1 MMHIDTRHTHVL
13 AGWIVA
19 ALVGLLVGFGMARS
33 QTDADVRKS
42 IQIWSAA
49 FEEVVNTYV
58 DSVEAESFMEVGL
71 KAMLS
76 ELDPYTTYISE
87 DDRAT
92 VEVLTQGRYTGV
104 GVEVDRRGH
113 YVVVES
119 VVDGSKAEQHNFSI
133 GDVITHID
141 GEAVDTW
148 PLNRVRGALR
158 GDSGT
163 TVTLSVLRMGET
175 PATVTVERGPVE
187 LVAVPYSGFIGGS
200 RHGMGYV
207 RMERFTQQSA
217 FEVQQAV
224 EDLKRNANLDGLVLD
239 VRDNPGG
246 LLEAA
251 VDVGSLFLDR
261 GQVVVSTKGRD
272 EGSARSYRNT
282 NMPVYPD
289 VPIVLLVNERSASA
303 SEILAGALQ
312 DHDRGVVLGQTTFG
326 KGLVQ
331 VIRSLPHGG
340 SLKMTTARYYTPSGR
355 SIHADEASLKSR
367 PSTTGSASF
376 TTDAGR
382 AVQGRNGIEPDVP
395 IDDTYASPL
404 EEALLQEGAFF
415 RFASRVA
422 REYPRPP
429 RGGWERDSLLAEFQA
444 WVDAED
450 LSYQTQA
457 QHVMHRIDS
466 LVVADHPEAD
476 AELDDLW
483 AAIDNSTTQQFEAHA
498 DLLTARL
505 LSEIRS
511 RYLTSRGYYAATLAE
526 DEMVQE
532 AVSLLNDE
540 RRYVTVLNP

>member
-1 MMHIDTRHTHVL
+1 
-13 AGWIVA
+13 
-19 ALVGLLVGFGMARS
+19 MARS
-33 QTDADVRKS
+33 ETDADVRKS

-58 DSVEAESFMEVGL
+58 DSVDAESFMEVGL
-71 KAMLS
+71 EAMLS
-76 ELDPYTTYISE
+76 DLDPYTTYISE

-92 VEVLTQGRYTGV
+92 IEVLTQGRYTGV
-104 GVEVDRRGH
+104 GVQVDRRGRH
-113 YVVVES
+113 VVVES
-119 VVDGSKAEQHNFSI
+119 VVDGSNAERHNLSI
-133 GDVITHID
+133 GDVITHI
-141 GEAVDTW
+141 GHEAVENW
-148 PLNRVRGALR
+148 PMNRVRGALR
-158 GDSGT
+158 GDRGT
-163 TVTLSVLRMGET
+163 TVTLSIRRMGGV
-175 PATVTVERGPVE
+175 PDTVTIERGPVE
-187 LVAVPYSGFIGGS
+187 LVAVPYAGFIGGS

-207 RMERFTQQSA
+207 RLERFTQQSA
-217 FEVQQAV
+217 FEVQQAI
-224 EDLKRNANLDGLVLD
+224 EDLGQNNLNGLVLD

-261 GQVVVSTKGRD
+261 GRVVVSTKGR
-272 EGSARSYRNT
+272 EPGSARTYRNT
-282 NMPVYPD
+282 NTSVYPD
-289 VPIVLLVNERSASA
+289 LPIVLLVNERSASA

-312 DHDRGVVLGQTTFG
+312 DHDRGVVLGETTFG

-355 SIHADEASLKSR
+355 SIQANSEDLSSDDPLATR
-367 PSTTGSASF
+367 ASF

-382 AVQGRNGIEPDVP
+382 TVRGRNGIEPDVRM
-395 IDDTYASPL
+395 DDNFTSPL

-429 RGGWERDSLLAEFQA
+429 QGGWRRDSLLSEFQT

-450 LSYQTQA
+450 ISYQTHAQQA
-457 QHVMHRIDS
+457 VERIDS
-466 LVVADHPEAD
+466 LIVTDHPQAD
-476 AELDDLW
+476 AQLDELRT
-483 AAIDNSTTQQFEAHA
+483 AIDASTEQQFETHA

-526 DEMVQE
+526 DDMVQE

-540 RRYVTVLNP
+540 GRYVTVLNP